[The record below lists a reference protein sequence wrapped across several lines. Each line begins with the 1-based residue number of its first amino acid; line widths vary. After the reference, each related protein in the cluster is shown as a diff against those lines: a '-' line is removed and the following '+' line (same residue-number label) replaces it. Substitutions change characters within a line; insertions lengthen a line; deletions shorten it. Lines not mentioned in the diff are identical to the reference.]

1 MPVILR
7 VEQLNNDP
15 PVWELLGQGGQPT
28 VLQDPRNLEERF
40 VLDLAVLE
48 GHLLTQ
54 RYPVQQLLD
63 PAKLAARP
71 FQGLRDCVVVGAM
84 LDQDAPTLLDEH
96 RPEQPPERERQIRVT
111 PIVNLPLRIK
121 RTPPHTR
128 DGSGREPACSAPVT
142 PASGQFR
149 AMRRSAAVSWSSWV
163 SLD

>member
-1 MPVILR
+1 VPVIVR
-7 VEQLNNDP
+7 VEQLNDKL

-84 LDQDAPTLLDEH
+84 LDQDAPTLLDEY
-96 RPEQPPERERQIRVT
+96 RPE
-111 PIVNLPLRIK
+111 
-121 RTPPHTR
+121 
-128 DGSGREPACSAPVT
+128 
-142 PASGQFR
+142 
-149 AMRRSAAVSWSSWV
+149 
-163 SLD
+163 